1 MLRPHISQS
10 ALAGL
15 AIFAIVSLLV
25 STGVTQDIDVRF
37 LELVGT
43 WRTPAG
49 TTAMQAASAI
59 GNWEWELPLALGIT
73 AVLLLRGRGVSAW
86 RFVAVCVSAE
96 ALYAIVKLLF
106 HRPRPTVIT
115 HLGQAGWYSYPS
127 GHSMLAPVI
136 WGLGL
141 VLLAQSV
148 KSRSIKAALWLLA
161 IIATCAIAVSRVYLG
176 VHYLSDVLGGL
187 ALGMTW
193 VVLWRDWVT
202 APWSL
207 T

>member
-49 TTAMQAASAI
+49 TTAMRAASAI